1 MKCTLFC
8 KKLDKFML
16 PMTLLMVSIH
26 LFYTP
31 GHAQLDTM
39 HYQDGLKLEEK
50 HFKAVTPNSA
60 LYAIHKDDL
69 SGHISLDIVTE
80 GRYYL
85 DSANVFVYAV
95 MYSDKSWILQEH
107 LLIERLLE
115 HELYHFKITE
125 ICARRYRKKLSDMM
139 YIQGTFHDIE
149 YQIKSE
155 HGELQTLY
163 DLETEHGAN
172 ISEQI
177 RWQTII
183 DRQLSE
189 LQMYASPL
197 VKLKY
202 ANNRSR

>member
-1 MKCTLFC
+1 
-8 KKLDKFML
+8 ML

-26 LFYTP
+26 LFYTS
-31 GHAQLDTM
+31 GHAQSDTM

-69 SGHISLDIVTE
+69 GGHISLDIVTE

-95 MYSDKSWILQEH
+95 MYCDKSWILRNNIV
-107 LLIERLLE
+107 IEEALE

-139 YIQGTFHDIE
+139 YIKGYFHDIE

-155 HGELQTLY
+155 HGELHKRY
-163 DLETEHGAN
+163 DFETEHGAN
-172 ISEQI
+172 ISEQK
-177 RWQTII
+177 RWQIII
-183 DRQLSE
+183 DQQLSE

-202 ANNRSR
+202 AKNRSR

>member
-1 MKCTLFC
+1 
-8 KKLDKFML
+8 ML

-31 GHAQLDTM
+31 VHAQLDTM

-69 SGHISLDIVTE
+69 GGHISLDIVTE

-95 MYSDKSWILQEH
+95 MYCDKSWILRNNIV
-107 LLIERLLE
+107 IEEALE

-125 ICARRYRKKLSDMM
+125 ICARRYRKKLCDMM
-139 YIQGTFHDIE
+139 YIKGTFHEIE
-149 YQIKSE
+149 CQIKSE
-155 HGELQTLY
+155 HRELNKIY
-163 DLETEHGAN
+163 DLETQHGVN
-172 ISEQI
+172 VSEQV

-202 ANNRSR
+202 AKNRSR